1 MAGQPTLARRHEG
14 GEVTDVRGDGRP
26 AEFLHLYGVVGA
38 VGQRGW
44 RPPGLSVAPGPIGP
58 DSRPASR
65 LGDEVFSVSHRD
77 LAAIVGPT
85 PVRAYRSMKKEDVLP
100 YLFAHQAVLEKIL
113 EERSVVPVKFG
124 TTARDRE
131 EVHRLLAAGYPQ
143 FRAALDAVEGKIELD
158 VVALWSDLD
167 ALLREL
173 GEAEEIRR
181 ARPDAIGRSAGE
193 TREALLRIGKMLKAG
208 LDLRREAVA
217 TEIVEAL
224 RGSATDLC
232 PHALM
237 NDRMI
242 LNTAL
247 LVERSRAGEV
257 GRSLDRL
264 NGRYAERVNFRC
276 VGPLPPYSFRTVEIR
291 CFTAE
296 EIERARGLLGVEEK
310 AGASGAKAAY
320 RRLAH
325 ECHPDTGPGGPPT
338 DERFQQVTE
347 AYRVL
352 TDYYAAAE
360 SVRPG
365 DAATEV
371 AAIRLLRWNGETD
384 GA

>member
-1 MAGQPTLARRHEG
+1 MAGPQSSCICTASSGRWARG
-14 GEVTDVRGDGRP
+14 GGD
-26 AEFLHLYGVVGA
+26 
-38 VGQRGW
+38 
-44 RPPGLSVAPGPIGP
+44 PPVCPSPQTPNGP
-58 DSRPASR
+58 DSRPACR
-65 LGDEVFSVSHRD
+65 LGGEVFSVSHRD

-100 YLFAHQAVLEKIL
+100 YLFAHQAVLEKVL

-131 EVHRLLAAGYPQ
+131 EVHRILAAGYPQ
-143 FRAALDAVEGKIELD
+143 LRAALDAVEGKIELD

-181 ARPDAIGRSAGE
+181 ARPDAIGRSAEE

-237 NDRMI
+237 DDRMI

-257 GRSLDRL
+257 GQIAGSP
-264 NGRYAERVNFRC
+264 ER
-276 VGPLPPYSFRTVEIR
+276 PLR
-291 CFTAE
+291 
-296 EIERARGLLGVEEK
+296 RAREFPMCR
-310 AGASGAKAAY
+310 AAS
-320 RRLAH
+320 
-325 ECHPDTGPGGPPT
+325 P
-338 DERFQQVTE
+338 V
-347 AYRVL
+347 
-352 TDYYAAAE
+352 
-360 SVRPG
+360 
-365 DAATEV
+365 
-371 AAIRLLRWNGETD
+371 
-384 GA
+384 